1 MKDQIKIFITFHIA
15 PELLSK
21 IKSVDPKIEIL
32 YDPSLLGEPRY
43 TCDQHGGPIKRSPE
57 QDQKLQSMMAETEI
71 LFGYL
76 PTGYG
81 GRDIKKWFPK
91 LRWNQSPSAGIGWGA
106 KESGLIET
114 DITFTTA
121 GGVHNIPLAEFCI
134 MSMLMFTKNYFLMAE
149 GKEKKHWARNCSTDL
164 SGKTLAIVGLGKAG
178 KEIVKLAKCLGM
190 HVIGTKRTVD
200 GVDPANLNVDAIY
213 SNKNLKPML
222 TDADFL
228 VLICPE
234 TEETRGL
241 IGKEEITYMKP
252 GAVLINISK
261 GAVVDEDALVDA
273 LLSGHLGGAALDVFR
288 TEPLPLESPLWNM
301 PRVIISPHSSSTD
314 DKQNERL
321 TDVFVDNLHRYL
333 ASKPL
338 NSVLDKK
345 LLY

>member
-1 MKDQIKIFITFHIA
+1 
-15 PELLSK
+15 
-21 IKSVDPKIEIL
+21 
-32 YDPSLLGEPRY
+32 
-43 TCDQHGGPIKRSPE
+43 
-57 QDQKLQSMMAETEI
+57 
-71 LFGYL
+71 
-76 PTGYG
+76 
-81 GRDIKKWFPK
+81 
-91 LRWNQSPSAGIGWGA
+91 
-106 KESGLIET
+106 
-114 DITFTTA
+114 
-121 GGVHNIPLAEFCI
+121 
-134 MSMLMFTKNYFLMAE
+134 
-149 GKEKKHWARNCSTDL
+149 
-164 SGKTLAIVGLGKAG
+164 
-178 KEIVKLAKCLGM
+178 
-190 HVIGTKRTVD
+190 
-200 GVDPANLNVDAIY
+200 
-213 SNKNLKPML
+213 ML

-301 PRVIISPHSSSTD
+301 PRVIISPHSASTD